1 MEKPQKT
8 ANKKLCST
16 CGEMLPFSAFNRDR
30 KAKDGLTH
38 NCRECRKT
46 AARNYRAKIKP
57 PKVVNNVQ

>member
-1 MEKPQKT
+1 METKI
-8 ANKKLCST
+8 CST
-16 CGEMLPFSAFNRDR
+16 CGKTLPLMLFNRDK

-38 NCRECRKT
+38 NCRECRKI